1 MWNPVINF
9 ENLKKYQPTKIYGH
23 DEKFV
28 FYYKSDHSLTYREG
42 CQLTF
47 TCHFDLQTFPFD
59 SNECRIEYGD
69 FFYGTNSMNFKSAT
83 ILYQDKKTRY
93 GIDPP
98 ILIADLPYPFE
109 FELQSIPTFNKT
121 IEGYNHSYTGMLL
134 KMKRKSFR
142 KLISG
147 FYYPTGS
154 FAMLSMISFLIKPDV
169 VSIFTYKMKVN
180 QGSIVDSDFV
190 ILPLGSR

>member
-1 MWNPVINF
+1 MNF
-9 ENLKKYQPTKIYGH
+9 E
-23 DEKFV
+23 
-28 FYYKSDHSLTYREG
+28 
-42 CQLTF
+42 
-47 TCHFDLQTFPFD
+47 
-59 SNECRIEYGD
+59 
-69 FFYGTNSMNFKSAT
+69 SAT
-83 ILYQDKKTRY
+83 IVYKDKTTRY
-93 GIDPP
+93 GTDLP
-98 ILIADLPYPFE
+98 ILIDHLPYPFK
-109 FELQSIPTFNKT
+109 FEIQSIPTFNQT
-121 IEGYNHSYTGMLL
+121 IGGYNYSYTGMLL